1 MIDIIS
7 LLASAPNNFVI
18 RDALVR
24 CAEVVDS
31 HSNISCSISGG
42 ADSDMMLDMLLR
54 CGAKGKTRFVFFNTG
69 IEYRARLEH
78 LKFLEEKYGIQI
90 ERVNALKAIPTCV
103 REYGAP
109 FVSKLASQYIYRL
122 QKHNFQWEDEPYD
135 VLVRRYPQ
143 CQTALKWWCNCRPE
157 GSTTT
162 QFIIGR
168 NKLLKE
174 FMVENSPAFKI
185 SDKCCEYAKKKTA
198 AVYDKSHPFDLKC
211 IGVRKSEG
219 GVRAA
224 VYKNCFS
231 ESQGGIDQFRPIFW
245 LRDADKEEYC
255 AHYGVTHSACY
266 TEYGFRRTGCVGC
279 PYDLNLWQDLDALER
294 YEPALHKLA
303 TTVFRDSYEYTRA
316 YQEYRAAHS

>member
-1 MIDIIS
+1 MIDTTE
-7 LLASAPNNFVI
+7 LLASAPANFVI
-18 RDALVR
+18 RDALIR
-24 CAEVVDS
+24 CAEVVDG
-31 HSNISCSISGG
+31 HNNIYSFVSGG
-42 ADSDMMLDMLLR
+42 ADSDVMLDMLMR
-54 CGAKGKTRFVFFNTG
+54 CGARDKTRFVFINTG
-69 IEYRARLEH
+69 VEYRATLEH
-78 LKFLEEKYGIQI
+78 LNFLEEKYDIQI
-90 ERVNALKAIPTCV
+90 ERISALKAIPTCV

-109 FVSKLASQYIYRL
+109 FISKFASSYIYRL
-122 QKHNFQWEDEPYD
+122 QSHNFQWEDEPLD
-135 VLVRRYPQ
+135 VLLRKYPN
-143 CQTALKWWCNCRPE
+143 CSSALKWWCNYQPE

-162 QFIIGR
+162 QYIIGR

-174 FMVENSPAFKI
+174 FMIENPPTFKI
-185 SDKCCEYAKKKTA
+185 SDKCCTYAKKKTA
-198 AVYDKSHPFDLKC
+198 ATYDRSHPFDMKC

-224 VYKNCFS
+224 VYKNCFT

-255 AHYGVTHSACY
+255 THYGVTHSACY

-279 PYDLNLWQDLDALER
+279 PYNLNLWQDLETLER
-294 YEPALHKLA
+294 YEPALYKLA